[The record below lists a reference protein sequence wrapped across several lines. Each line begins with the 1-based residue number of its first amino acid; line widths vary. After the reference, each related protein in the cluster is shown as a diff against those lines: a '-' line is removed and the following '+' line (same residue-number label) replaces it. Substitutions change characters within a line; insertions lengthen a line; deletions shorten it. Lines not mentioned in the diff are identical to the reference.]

1 MITVM
6 GATGHT
12 GRKTAVALLAAGET
26 VRALGRSDGPLA
38 ELAARGAEVRKGDAA
53 DAAFLAAAFRGAD
66 AVYTLLPGD
75 RRAPDYLASQRAQ
88 GEAVVEAVRKSGVRH
103 VVFLSSLGADLSEGT
118 GPIAGLH
125 AQEQRLG
132 GLDVNV
138 LALRPGSFFENFHE
152 TLGLIKHQGINGD
165 AVRPDVALPMIATR
179 DIAAAAAA
187 ALRAR
192 DWRGMAV
199 RELLGQRDL
208 TYPEATRILGERIG
222 RPDLPYVQLPPAD
235 MAAALVQAGV
245 SESFASLYVEMTQA
259 FNEGRVRSREG
270 RTPAN
275 TTPTRFE
282 TFAEELAAAYRAM

>member
-12 GRKTAVALLAAGET
+12 GRKTTETLLEAGET
-26 VRALGRSDGPLA
+26 VRALGRSDGALA
-38 ELAARGAEVRKGDAA
+38 ELAARGAEVRKGDAT
-53 DAAFLAAAFRGAD
+53 DAAFLTAAFRGAD

-88 GEAVVEAVRKSGVRH
+88 GEAAVEAIRRSGVRH

-118 GPIAGLH
+118 GPIVGLH
-125 AQEQRLG
+125 AQEELLK
-132 GLDVNV
+132 GLDANV
-138 LALRPGSFFENFHE
+138 LVLRPGSFFENFHE

-165 AVRPDVALPMIATR
+165 SVHPQVALPMVATR
-179 DIAAAAAA
+179 DIAAVAAA

-192 DWRGMAV
+192 DWKGVAV
-199 RELLGQRDL
+199 RELLGERDL

-222 RPDLPYVQLPPAD
+222 RPDLPYVQFPYAD
-235 MAAALVQAGV
+235 MAAALRQAGV
-245 SESFASLYVEMTQA
+245 SESFASLYVEMTRA

-270 RTPAN
+270 RTPGN
-275 TTPTRFE
+275 TTPTSFE
-282 TFAEELAAAYRAM
+282 TFADDLAAAYRAM